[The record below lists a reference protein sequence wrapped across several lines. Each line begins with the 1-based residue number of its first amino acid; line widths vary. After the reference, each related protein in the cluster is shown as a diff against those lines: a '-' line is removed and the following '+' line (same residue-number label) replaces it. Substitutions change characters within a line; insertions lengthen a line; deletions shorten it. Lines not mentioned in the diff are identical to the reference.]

1 MYEALC
7 AEDGVGVRSFLAIG
21 AQSKTF
27 KYVINNKLSSLHQF
41 FIDVRLWPTNDRLR
55 AKTRK
60 KNQSQS
66 KKKKWIAKND

>member
-1 MYEALC
+1 MYEALW

-60 KNQSQS
+60 KKSEPKQE
-66 KKKKWIAKND
+66 KKMDS